1 MPELAPQTSTI
12 DSRTAYA
19 RMLEKLPQAISDAL
33 SVDGIHRQLKVN
45 RVWIDTSKHDNMD
58 LDDFQEARMREG
70 TLVAP
75 VYADISLINKSTGQE
90 HVAADGK
97 PVRAKSMIVGHVP
110 VLTPNGGYLI
120 NGVHY
125 AVHHQMRLD
134 PSIYTVVRDNGE
146 LFSAFNLAH
155 GSKGRRMGMSFDP
168 DNGVLNFVSGTSKVP
183 LLPVLHA
190 MGITDERISNYL
202 GGEMLAQQHAA
213 VKDESAEVLRA
224 ANLVTGE
231 KFPNPAAAAQGLRD
245 FFTQTKLDAKSVG
258 RVHGVEDAHMHEQVY
273 GTLSPELMLMQAKK
287 HMAVYR
293 GEAEPDDRNSLL
305 HKTVHG
311 ADDHIPGR
319 FSHWRNRNLLKQK
332 LSAKVDSFDSVKR
345 IISESD
351 ISRVINKYFLSATEG
366 GAGLIQVSEENNPVQ
381 LAADERKITL
391 LGEGGISGAHS
402 VPHSVRAMHPSQF
415 GVVDPVMTP
424 EGGKVGTV
432 MNVAHGARRIGNKMG
447 TELIDIQNGGAKTAV
462 ALDDYYDKVV
472 ALPNQYFVDPDGFF
486 RPRNP
491 RHVRAMQGGKM
502 VMARPD
508 TVNYML
514 PSASSMYGKTALLVP
529 MLGAVSGARGM
540 IGGKMIEQ
548 ALPLVDAD
556 TPLVRAMVEG
566 KAPVEDPATGG
577 ARVSNVDGIV
587 EMVEPNRIH
596 VRTADGKLVKHGI
609 YNHMSTQSN
618 ALFHHTPIVK
628 PGDNV
633 KTGQVLADSSFT
645 RGGTLA
651 IGKNLLTALLPDR
664 GHTFEDGISISESA
678 AKKLTSRHI
687 AVKEFPLDE
696 GSFADLNKFRISYP
710 GHVTEAHASRMD
722 ADGVIKIGEKVGRG
736 EHVVLGLR
744 RRVPTQEEAV
754 LNKVSRKLYKPLT
767 NAAVTWDRNDQGT
780 VVRVDRLKD
789 KIKVYVQYDS
799 PAKEGDKLSGMGYG
813 DKGIIAMIRPDE
825 QMPVTRDGKRIEVL
839 FNPIGHLGRKNPG
852 AHHEGSFG
860 AMAQRDGKP
869 FHIDSFTSENY
880 DEMVDAGLKQR
891 GIPDGEDLIDPETQR
906 VLPKIKIGPRYF
918 MKLKHRVED
927 KFSARDTA
935 GYDVDGAPLRGGEEG
950 AKRTDPLQL
959 FAILAHGANNLA
971 EDIAVRKSTENPD
984 MWRAIKMGQPL
995 PPAKPTMATEKFLAL
1010 LNVAGINPVKTGNQI
1025 TLMPLT
1031 DRAVLERSNGQ
1042 VTKAGMFMAG
1052 ANGAKHEEG
1061 GLFDPAIVGGQKLG
1075 GKWAH
1080 VTLSEPFPS
1089 PVMEDAI
1096 KSVAGLSTKEFEGL
1110 VSGRMGL
1117 AGSAVAEYAPG
1128 MPTGGAAIATLLEK
1142 VNPQAEFDALREQL
1156 KTEKSRAS
1164 IDRLSKRGKYL
1175 RGLIKAGMTPN
1186 EAYLVNH
1193 VPVLPPQYRPAIP
1206 LPNGQLSLGG
1216 LNNLYRDLMLVN
1228 EKLGAFKDLGHEHTA
1243 DLRETTYDAL
1253 KALQGLGDP
1262 VSGRDYRGVLRTLSG
1277 VGSPKYG
1284 YIQRK
1289 LLGRPMD
1296 AVGRST
1302 IIPNPDFHI
1311 DELGIPEDMAWRQ
1324 YQAFTVRELV
1334 RGGIPPL
1341 KAAEEVEQ
1349 RTPRAAEA
1357 LDKAMMG
1364 RPVTL
1369 NRAPSLHKFS
1379 ILAFNA
1385 KRVPGDALQVPPLVF
1400 KGFNADTDGDSMFGD
1415 VIVRVGQN
1423 PPTVCSMISLIKISK
1438 RITERV
1444 PVKNPKKAQR
1454 SPVIVYQPP
1463 AGLQAL
1469 SLVAGAAPSWMNVSQ
1484 LSLHQNLVMFDVSVS
1499 GVPSPILVSKD
1510 ASLITIDPETGFQS
1524 ATFPK
1529 DAFNRL
1535 VPSVMDVDC
1544 SDWQGRNR
1552 EGDTVRGYRDGLNMK
1567 LPKPIDIL
1575 GIAVSSSA
1583 TKKVGMF
1590 GNESFDY
1597 RLGYVC
1603 GVLRRADVDKIKT
1616 PTFSGKTSAIASKF
1630 CASTVGMHLR
1640 FLNDGKCFT
1649 VGGINLRV
1657 ESAKRLLRAM
1667 LKGDIERFHHSFPE
1681 DLSDLLLKLEEYGE
1695 SNEFVELPMKGGYCY
1710 YLIGGW
1716 LFMESEQFFRRNYV
1730 PFPRKQLWKDASEL
1744 LSKRD
1749 SRNLRAMYLHERS
1762 RFKHVGEMPTDV
1774 MPRVLAASFIR
1785 KISRKHSAIIN
1796 TSGFRMLNAYCYS
1809 SVSYERIRGILQH
1822 NKPGAGFDFNVPLAD
1837 VFCEAGGVS
1846 LKNTMMVSVPISDA
1860 AVKEMRETMMPSQ
1873 NLFNPGTH
1881 GLMILPS
1888 KESLWGLWSLSKAGK
1903 QTGKVYPDLEGP
1915 MKDYLEGKL
1924 EATDIVKAGD
1934 IETTPGRIELNSHLP
1949 ENLRDYSK
1957 QFDDK
1962 HLKQVLTSIAKENPK
1977 GYDNAVFNLK
1987 AAGDDAAYFMGMT
2000 VRSADIAPAR
2010 AVRDKI
2016 LKEADRQYNSGPPEE
2031 SRLLEI
2037 YGRADKAMEVALD
2050 EHYGRNPNMVWDM
2063 IKSGAMGK
2071 KAQAM
2076 QLLSAPILVN
2086 DENGKP
2092 IPFPVNKSY
2101 SEGLDIDDYIATLYG
2116 ERKGIIDRAIST
2128 AEPGEIQK
2136 ETIVA
2141 ALNQQIDQK
2150 DCGGVGSSLPIDDKS
2165 VYFRI
2170 LGEDLHIGNRLLAK
2184 RGDPVTHQVVDAA
2197 RAGGIKDLN
2206 VRSPKHCESHGGI
2219 CQACMG
2225 LNDHGDFYPL
2235 GFNVGTL
2242 AATTI
2247 TEPLT
2252 QGVLTNFH
2260 KGNTT
2265 FSKTISGLDR
2275 VRQLIELPKM
2285 AAGQGPLSS
2294 ADGKVEKIDKTASGD
2309 YRVTVDGKHHFVP
2322 RGMLLHVAEDDVVK
2336 RGDALSSGVQ
2346 NPHEILAT
2354 KGVQAARDYMVDE
2367 MHDTYK
2373 NGNNIN
2379 LDRRHFEVIAKALS
2393 DHAYIEDPGDA
2404 PAMIRGDYM
2413 PLSKVASYN
2422 KLLREAGKKEIEYTP
2437 QLKGAVQSAISTQDW
2452 LARTSSRMLTRKL
2465 QEAAGFGLSTN
2476 IGAGGHPVARY
2487 IYGANMADKID
2498 HDPQRPARIHGLKL
2512 EDLEFNGPVF
2522 ATTPE
2527 KSLLPPAVPDKI

>member
-1 MPELAPQTSTI
+1 MPDQLDPQVSTI
-12 DSRTAYA
+12 DSRTAYS

-33 SVDGIHRQLKVN
+33 NVDGIHRSLKVN
-45 RVWIDTSKHDNMD
+45 RVWIDTSKHDQMD
-58 LDDFQEARMREG
+58 LDDFQEAKMREG
-70 TLVAP
+70 TMTAP
-75 VYADISLINKSTGQE
+75 VYADISLMDKATGRE
-90 HVAADGK
+90 YVAKDGK

-155 GSKGRRMGMSFDP
+155 GSKGRRMGMSFDS
-168 DNGVLNFVSGTSKVP
+168 DSGVLNLVSGTSKIP
-183 LLPVLHA
+183 LLPILHA
-190 MGITDERISNYL
+190 MGIPDERIANYI
-202 GGEMLAQQHAA
+202 GGEMLAQQRTA
-213 VKDESAEVLRA
+213 VKDEAAEVMRA
-224 ANLVTGE
+224 AQLMTGD
-231 KFPNPAAAAQGLRD
+231 KFPNPNAAAQGLRD
-245 FFTQTKLDAKSVG
+245 FFTQTKLDAKAVG
-258 RVHGVEDAHMHEQVY
+258 RVHGVEGAENHEQVY

-319 FSHWRNRNLLKQK
+319 FGHWRNKNLLQQK
-332 LSAKVDSFDSVKR
+332 LRAKVDSFDSVKR
-345 IISESD
+345 IVSESD

-381 LAADERKITL
+381 LMADARKITL
-391 LGEGGISGAHS
+391 LGEGGISGSHS

-415 GVVDPVMTP
+415 GIVDPVMTP

-462 ALDDYYDKVV
+462 PLDDYYGKVV
-472 ALPNQYFVDPDGFF
+472 ALPNQFYMDPDGFF

-491 RHVRAMQGGKM
+491 RRVRAMQNGKM
-502 VMARPD
+502 IMAPPD
-508 TVNYML
+508 GVDYMM
-514 PSASSMYGKTALLVP
+514 PSPAAMYGKTALLVP

-556 TPLVRAMVEG
+556 TPLVRAVVDG
-566 KAPVEDPATGG
+566 KAPVDDPETGG
-577 ARVSNVDGIV
+577 ARVSTVDGVV

-609 YNHMSTQSN
+609 YNHLPTQSN
-618 ALFHHTPIVK
+618 ALFHHTPVVK

-633 KTGQVLADSSFT
+633 KAGQVLADSSFT

-651 IGKNLLTALLPDR
+651 IGKNLMTALLPDR

-687 AVKEFPLDE
+687 AVKEFPLEE
-696 GSFADLNKFRISYP
+696 GSIADLNKFRVAYP
-710 GHVTEAHASRMD
+710 GHITESHAARMD
-722 ADGVIKIGEKVGRG
+722 PDGIIKVGEKVGRG
-736 EHVVLGLR
+736 EHVILGLR

-754 LNKVSRKLYKPLT
+754 LSKVSRKLYKPLT
-767 NAAVTWDRNDQGT
+767 NAAVTWDQNDQGT

-799 PAKEGDKLSGMGYG
+799 PAKVGDKMSGMGYG
-813 DKGIIAMIRPDE
+813 DKGIIAAIHRDE
-825 QMPVTRDGKRIEVL
+825 QMPVTRDGRRVEVL
-839 FNPIGHLGRKNPG
+839 FNPLGYLSRKNPG

-860 AMAQRDGKP
+860 SMAQRDGKP
-869 FHIDSFTSENY
+869 IYIESFTSNNY
-880 DEMVDAGLKQR
+880 DEMVDAGLKER

-906 VLPKIKIGPRYF
+906 VIPRVKIGPRYF

-959 FAILAHGANNLA
+959 TAILAHGANNLA
-971 EDIAVRKSTENPD
+971 EDIAVRKSTRNDD

-1031 DRAVLERSNGQ
+1031 DRTVLERSNGQ
-1042 VTKAGMFMAG
+1042 VLKPGLLMAG
-1052 ANGAKHEEG
+1052 AQGAKPEEG

-1096 KSVAGLSTKEFEGL
+1096 KSVAGLSTQEFEGL

-1117 AGSAVAEYAPG
+1117 AGGGVVEYAPG
-1128 MPTGGAAIATLLEK
+1128 MPTGGVAIASLLEK

-1156 KTEKSRAS
+1156 KTEKSRAA
-1164 IDRLSKRGKYL
+1164 IDKLSKRGKYL

-1186 EAYLVNH
+1186 EAYLINH

-1262 VSGRDYRGVLRTLSG
+1262 VSGRDYRGVLRTVSG

-1284 YIQRK
+1284 MIQRK

-1302 IIPNPDFHI
+1302 IIPDPGLHI
-1311 DELGIPEDMAWRQ
+1311 DEVGIPEDMAWRS
-1324 YQAFTVRELV
+1324 YQAFAVRELV
-1334 RGGIPPL
+1334 RSGIPPL

-1385 KRVPGDALQVPPLVF
+1385 KRVPGDALQIPPLVF

-1415 VIVRVGQN
+1415 VIVRVGQS
-1423 PPTVCSMISLIKISK
+1423 PPTVCSMISLVKVSK
-1438 RITERV
+1438 RITER
-1444 PVKNPKKAQR
+1444 KRKR
-1454 SPVIVYQPP
+1454 TRHEGGSVIVYEPP
-1463 AGLQAL
+1463 KGLQAL
-1469 SLVAGAAPSWMNVSQ
+1469 SLVAGAAPTWMNVSQ
-1484 LSLHQNLVMFDVSVS
+1484 VSLHQGLTMFEVSVS
-1499 GVPSPILVSKD
+1499 GVPSPIIVSKD
-1510 ASLITIDPETGFQS
+1510 ASLVTVDPETGLQS
-1524 ATFPK
+1524 ATLPK

-1544 SDWQGRNR
+1544 SDWQMRGRDT
-1552 EGDTVRGYRDGLNMK
+1552 DTVRGFKDGFTMK
-1567 LPKPIDIL
+1567 LPKPIDLL
-1575 GIAVSSSA
+1575 GVAVPSSA
-1583 TKKVGMF
+1583 TKKIGQF
-1590 GNESFDY
+1590 GSESFDY
-1597 RLGYVC
+1597 RLGYIC
-1603 GVLRRADVDKIKT
+1603 GMLRRADIDKIKT
-1616 PTFSGKTSAIASKF
+1616 PTFSGKVSAIASKF
-1630 CASTVGMHLR
+1630 YAATVGMHLR
-1640 FLNDGKCFT
+1640 YLNDGKSFT
-1649 VGGINLRV
+1649 VGGVNLRV
-1657 ESAKRLLRAM
+1657 ETAKRLFRAIQ
-1667 LKGDIERFHHSFPE
+1667 KGDIENFHHSLPLDPTE
-1681 DLSDLLLKLEEYGE
+1681 LLQKLEEYGE
-1695 SNEFVELPMKGGYCY
+1695 SHEFVELPSRGGYCY

-1716 LFMESEQFFRRNYV
+1716 LFMESEAHFRRNYV
-1730 PFPRKQLWKDASEL
+1730 PFPRKQLWKDADKVL
-1744 LSKRD
+1744 DKRGSMD
-1749 SRNLRAMYLHERS
+1749 FRAIYRRERS
-1762 RFKHVGEMPTDV
+1762 RFNHVGEMPMDV
-1774 MPRVLAASFIR
+1774 MPRVLAAAFLI
-1785 KISRKHSAIIN
+1785 KISKKYPAMVN
-1796 TSGFRMLNAYCYS
+1796 TTGFRMLSAYCYS
-1809 SVSYERIRGILQH
+1809 SVSYERIRGILQL

-1860 AVKEMRETMMPSQ
+1860 AVKEARETMMPSQ

-1903 QTGKVYPDLEGP
+1903 QTNKTYADMDGA

-1924 EATDIVKAGD
+1924 EATDVIKAGGV
-1934 IETTPGRIELNSHLP
+1934 ETTPGRIELNSHLP
-1949 ENLRDYSK
+1949 EPLRDYSK
-1957 QFDDK
+1957 QFDDA
-1962 HLKQVLTSIAKENPK
+1962 HLKKVLTSIAKEDPK
-1977 GYDNAVFNLK
+1977 GYDKAVFGLK

-2016 LKEADRQYNSGPPEE
+2016 LKEAERQYDSGAPTEE
-2031 SRLLEI
+2031 RLVQI
-2037 YGRADKAMEVALD
+2037 YGHANKVLENALD
-2050 EHYGRNPNMVWDM
+2050 EHYRDNPNMVWDM

-2076 QLLSAPILVN
+2076 QLLSAPLLVN
-2086 DENGKP
+2086 DETGKP

-2101 SEGLDIDDYIATLYG
+2101 SEGLDIDDYVATLYG

-2150 DCGGVGSSLPIDDKS
+2150 DCGAHGEPLSINDKS
-2165 VYFRI
+2165 IYYRI
-2170 LGEDLHIGNRLLAK
+2170 LGEDLHVGNRLLAK
-2184 RGDPVTHQVVDAA
+2184 RGDPITHEVVDAA
-2197 RAGGIKDLN
+2197 RAAGIKDLN
-2206 VRSPKHCESHGGI
+2206 ARGAKHCESTHGI
-2219 CQACMG
+2219 CQVCAG
-2225 LNDHGDFYPL
+2225 LNDHGEFYPI
-2235 GFNVGTL
+2235 GFNVGAL

-2247 TEPLT
+2247 SEPLT

-2285 AAGQGPLSS
+2285 AAGQGPLAS
-2294 ADGKVEKIDKTASGD
+2294 ADGVVEKIENTASGD
-2309 YRVTVDGKHHFVP
+2309 YRVTIDGKNHFVP
-2322 RGMLLHVAEDDVVK
+2322 RGMILHVAEGDEVK
-2336 RGDALSSGVQ
+2336 RGDALSSGVK
-2346 NPHEILAT
+2346 NPHELLST
-2354 KGVQAARDYMVDE
+2354 KGVGAARDYLVNE
-2367 MHDTYK
+2367 MHSTYK
-2373 NGNNIN
+2373 DGNNID

-2404 PAMIRGDYM
+2404 PALIRGDYM
-2413 PLSKVASYN
+2413 PLSKVEGYN
-2422 KLLREAGKKEIEYTP
+2422 KLLREANKKEIEYTP
-2437 QLKGAVQSAISTQDW
+2437 QLKGAVQSAIATDDW

-2476 IGAGGHPVARY
+2476 VGAGGHPIPRY
-2487 IYGANMADKID
+2487 IYGAHMAEKVDM
-2498 HDPQRPARIHGLKL
+2498 DPQRPTSIHGLKL
-2512 EDLEFNGPVF
+2512 EDLEFSGPVF
-2522 ATTPE
+2522 TATPE
-2527 KSLLPPAVPDKI
+2527 KPLSPETPDKI